1 MSPLSL
7 FEPSISYI
15 DNITGE
21 QTPLE
26 ARALEMANFAA
37 WLAGAAFLLL
47 LGRAVASAQ
56 KDMTNYLLDKVT
68 PEDIPV
74 RIPQPLQDRGVR
86 YEQTR
91 N

>member
-7 FEPSISYI
+7 LEPSIGYI

-21 QTPLE
+21 RTPLE
-26 ARALEMANFAA
+26 SRALEMVNFAA

-47 LGRAVASAQ
+47 LGRAVGSAQ
-56 KDMTNYLLDKVT
+56 KDMANYLLDKVT

-74 RIPQPLQDRGVR
+74 RIPQTLQDRRIR

-91 N
+91 Y